1 MKIPSPPSFWPIE
14 RFSEMIE
21 VDALGFRYGD
31 GPALFAD
38 FTFTIGRG
46 EAWTVIGPSGC
57 GKTTLLYLIA
67 GLQTPGGGEIRIGGE
82 KITRAR
88 PSTGLVLQ
96 DHGLLPWA
104 TILENTRLGLRIRKF
119 YGPDGKHSPPDLQ
132 IDAEKDGQR
141 VDYWLHWLGIEHLKE
156 KYPVQL
162 SRGQRQRAAIART
175 LVLEPDLL
183 LMDEPFSA
191 LDAPIR
197 EELQGVMNTFHKES
211 GLTSLTVTH
220 DIEEA
225 VVLGEKIL
233 VLDNRCNLVPQ
244 IIDNHLSGEIDSR
257 AAPEFRRRCLELR
270 ELLADGGN
278 RQNGGSR
285 LRE

>member
-1 MKIPSPPSFWPIE
+1 VISIDNL
-14 RFSEMIE
+14 RF
-21 VDALGFRYGD
+21 AHGD
-31 GPALFAD
+31 GGYIFDNFSLS
-38 FTFTIGRG
+38 IERG

-57 GKTTLLYLIA
+57 GKTTLLFLIA
-67 GLQTPGGGEIRIGGE
+67 GLKMASGGRVMVAGEEIR
-82 KITRAR
+82 RPR

-104 TILENTRLGLRIRKF
+104 TIYENTRLGHKIRHF
-119 YGPDGKHSPPDLQ
+119 YGADGKHAPLGHQFDRDKEEERIQ
-132 IDAEKDGQR
+132 H
-141 VDYWLHWLGIEHLKE
+141 WLGWLGIEHLQSM
-156 KYPVQL
+156 YPAQL

-197 EELQGVMNTFHKES
+197 DELQKVMNRFHKES

-233 VLDNRCNLVPQ
+233 VLSDSCNSVANIVDNPLFGAVDKRK
-244 IIDNHLSGEIDSR
+244 ST
-257 AAPEFRRRCLELR
+257 EFREKCHELH
-270 ELLADGGN
+270 ELLAGYRKGAGEDWHAGDGA
-278 RQNGGSR
+278 
-285 LRE
+285 

>member
-1 MKIPSPPSFWPIE
+1 MISVE
-14 RFSEMIE
+14 NLRF
-21 VDALGFRYGD
+21 AHGD
-31 GPALFAD
+31 GGYIFDSFNL
-38 FTFTIGRG
+38 TVQKG

-57 GKTTLLYLIA
+57 GKTTLLFLVA
-67 GLQTPGGGEIRIGGE
+67 GLKKPVGGVVRVAGQAIVRP
-82 KITRAR
+82 R

-104 TILENTRLGLRIRKF
+104 TIYENTRLGHDIRHF
-119 YGPDGKHSPPDLQ
+119 YGADGKHSP
-132 IDAEKDGQR
+132 
-141 VDYWLHWLGIEHLKE
+141 VDVAFDRKKEEGRIQHWLGWLGIDHLQKM
-156 KYPVQL
+156 YPAQL

-197 EELQGVMNTFHKES
+197 EELQRVVNRFHKES

-233 VLDNRCNLVPQ
+233 VLSENCNSAPT
-244 IIDNHLSGEIDSR
+244 IIDNHLLGAMDKRNS
-257 AAPEFRRRCLELR
+257 PEFRQKCSELH
-270 ELLADGGN
+270 ELLSGYRKGAGDDWQGD
-278 RQNGGSR
+278 
-285 LRE
+285 EAV

>member
-1 MKIPSPPSFWPIE
+1 
-14 RFSEMIE
+14 MIE
-21 VDALGFRYGD
+21 VQNLYFRYSE
-31 GPALFAD
+31 ACCLFTD
-38 FTFTIGRG
+38 FSFTVEKG
-46 EAWTVIGPSGC
+46 ETWTVIGPSGC

-67 GLQTPGGGEIRIGGE
+67 GLIKPTGGEIRINGE
-82 KITRAR
+82 KISRPR

-104 TILENTRLGLRIRKF
+104 TILENIRLGLKIRKF
-119 YGPDGKHSPPDLQ
+119 YGPDGRHSPKDMQ
-132 IDAEKDGQR
+132 MDEKKNEKR
-141 VDYWLHWLGIEHLKE
+141 IDYWLNWLGIGHLQNM
-156 KYPVQL
+156 YPAQL

-197 EELQGVMNTFHKES
+197 EELQKVMFQFHQQSKM
-211 GLTSLTVTH
+211 TSLIVTH

-233 VLDNRCNLVPQ
+233 VLDNCCNRFPKIVP
-244 IIDNHLSGEIDSR
+244 NYLSGAVGKRSDPAFVRKCVQIR
-257 AAPEFRRRCLELR
+257 K
-270 ELLADGGN
+270 LLAVCA
-278 RQNGGSR
+278 SSPP
-285 LRE
+285 LKKH

>member
-1 MKIPSPPSFWPIE
+1 MITVKNL
-14 RFSEMIE
+14 RFSYGER
-21 VDALGFRYGD
+21 GFIFD
-31 GPALFAD
+31 D
-38 FTFTIGRG
+38 FSFIINKG

-67 GLQTPGGGEIRIGGE
+67 GLNKPSGGEISVGGE
-82 KITRAR
+82 VIRRPR

-96 DHGLLPWA
+96 DHGLLPWS
-104 TILENTRLGLRIRKF
+104 TILENSRLGLKIRKF
-119 YGPDGKHSPPDLQ
+119 YGPDGKHSPKDLEQ
-132 IDAEKDGQR
+132 DEGKDNER
-141 VDYWLHWLGIEHLKE
+141 VHYWLNWLGIDSLQDM
-156 KYPVQL
+156 YPAQL

-197 EELQGVMNTFHKES
+197 EELQKVMNNFHEQS
-211 GLTSLTVTH
+211 GLTSVTVTH

-233 VLDNRCNLVPQ
+233 VLSDSCNTKPTV
-244 IIDNHLSGEIDSR
+244 IENHLSGEVDKR
-257 AAPEFRRRCLELR
+257 TDRDFLHQCGKLR
-270 ELLADGGN
+270 ELLGARSANGN
-278 RQNGGSR
+278 
-285 LRE
+285 

>member
-1 MKIPSPPSFWPIE
+1 
-14 RFSEMIE
+14 MIE
-21 VDALGFRYGD
+21 VRKLRFGYGD
-31 GPALFAD
+31 GEYLFD
-38 FTFTIGRG
+38 NFSFTVQSG

-57 GKTTLLYLIA
+57 GKTTFLYLLA
-67 GLQTPGGGEIRIGGE
+67 GLARPGGGEIVVGGE
-82 KITRAR
+82 TITRAR

-96 DHGLLPWA
+96 DHGLLPWS
-104 TILENTRLGLRIRKF
+104 TILDNCRLGLKIRKF
-119 YGPDGKHSPPDLQ
+119 YGPDGRHSPSHMVFDPVK
-132 IDAEKDGQR
+132 EKTS
-141 VDYWLHWLGIEHLKE
+141 VDYWLSWLGIDHLKDM
-156 KYPVQL
+156 YPAQL

-197 EELQGVMNTFHKES
+197 EELQKVMNRFHQES

-233 VLDNRCNLVPQ
+233 VLDNRCNRTAK
-244 IIDNHLSGEIDSR
+244 IIDNHLSGKIDR
-257 AAPEFRRRCLELR
+257 RNDPEFIDRCAELR
-270 ELLADGGN
+270 ELLASGSDYDG
-278 RQNGGSR
+278 
-285 LRE
+285 

>member
-1 MKIPSPPSFWPIE
+1 MIAVENLRFAHGGGGCIFDNFSFTV
-14 RFSEMIE
+14 RQ
-21 VDALGFRYGD
+21 
-31 GPALFAD
+31 
-38 FTFTIGRG
+38 G

-57 GKTTLLYLIA
+57 GKTTLLFLVA
-67 GLQTPGGGEIRIGGE
+67 GLKLPDAGKITVGGEEIR
-82 KITRAR
+82 RPR

-104 TILENTRLGLRIRKF
+104 TIYDNTKLGLKIRQF
-119 YGPDGKHSPPDLQ
+119 YGPDGKHSPAGAIFDQ
-132 IDAEKDGQR
+132 DRDEERIHH
-141 VDYWLHWLGIEHLKE
+141 WLSWLGIEQLKDM
-156 KYPVQL
+156 YPGQL

-197 EELQGVMNTFHKES
+197 EELQKVMNSFHKQS

-233 VLDNRCNLVPQ
+233 VLSESCNSQPLVV
-244 IIDNHLSGEIDSR
+244 DNHLLGAMEKRNST
-257 AAPEFRRRCLELR
+257 EFREKCRELH
-270 ELLADGGN
+270 ELLASKRDNAATVSREGG
-278 RQNGGSR
+278 G
-285 LRE
+285 

>member
-1 MKIPSPPSFWPIE
+1 
-14 RFSEMIE
+14 MIE
-21 VDALGFRYGD
+21 IRNLSFGYG
-31 GPALFAD
+31 GGTFLFDD
-38 FTFTIGRG
+38 FSFTVERG
-46 EAWTVIGPSGC
+46 ESWTVIGPSGC

-67 GLQTPGGGEIRIGGE
+67 GLHRPLRGEIRISGE
-82 KITRAR
+82 KIVRAR

-104 TILENTRLGLRIRKF
+104 TILENARLGLKIRKF
-119 YGPDGKHSPPDLQ
+119 YGPDGKHSPANVSQDE
-132 IDAEKDGQR
+132 IKNEKR
-141 VDYWLHWLGIEHLKE
+141 VDYWLNWLGIAQLQTM
-156 KYPVQL
+156 YPAQL

-197 EELQGVMNTFHKES
+197 EELQKVMNRFHHES

-225 VVLGEKIL
+225 VMLGEKIL
-233 VLDNRCNLVPQ
+233 VLSNNCNRVPQ
-244 IIDNHLSGEIDSR
+244 VIDNHLSGEVDKR
-257 AAPEFRRRCLELR
+257 ADPEFLERCGALR
-270 ELLADGGN
+270 DLLALCNTRDACIT
-278 RQNGGSR
+278 
-285 LRE
+285 

>member
-1 MKIPSPPSFWPIE
+1 
-14 RFSEMIE
+14 MI
-21 VDALGFRYGD
+21 DIQHLTFGFGD
-31 GPALFAD
+31 GDCLFED
-38 FTFTIGRG
+38 FSLTIKQG
-46 EAWTVIGPSGC
+46 ESWTVIGPSGC

-67 GLQTPGGGEIRIGGE
+67 GLHQPLRGEITIGGE
-82 KITRAR
+82 KIVRAR

-104 TILENTRLGLRIRKF
+104 TIVENARLGLKIRTF
-119 YGPDGKHSPPDLQ
+119 YGPDGKHSPTDVSQ
-132 IDAEKDGQR
+132 DAGKNADH
-141 VDYWLHWLGIEHLKE
+141 VDYWLHWLGIDHLQHM
-156 KYPVQL
+156 YPAQL

-197 EELQGVMNTFHKES
+197 EELQKVMNRFHHQS

-233 VLDNRCNLVPQ
+233 VLGNTCNRLPR
-244 IIDNHLSGEIDSR
+244 IIDNPLSGGEIDKR
-257 AAPEFRRRCLELR
+257 NDPEFFKRCDILR
-270 ELLADGGN
+270 DLLVLCTT
-278 RQNGGSR
+278 RVKES
-285 LRE
+285 

>member
-1 MKIPSPPSFWPIE
+1 
-14 RFSEMIE
+14 MIE
-21 VDALGFRYGD
+21 VQGLKFGYGHGAL
-31 GPALFAD
+31 LFED
-38 FTFTIGRG
+38 FSFSIRKG
-46 EAWTVIGPSGC
+46 ESWTVIGPSGC

-67 GLQTPGGGEIRIGGE
+67 GLNKPGAGEIRIGGE
-82 KITRAR
+82 EIIRAR

-104 TILENTRLGLRIRKF
+104 TILENTRLGLKVRKF
-119 YGPDGKHSPPDLQ
+119 YGPDGKHSPVDMKF
-132 IDAEKDGQR
+132 DVEKDESR
-141 VDYWLHWLGIEHLKE
+141 VEYWLKWLGIEQLKD
-156 KYPVQL
+156 KYPAQL

-175 LVLEPDLL
+175 LVLEPDFL

-197 EELQGVMNTFHKES
+197 EELQKVMNSFHQES

-233 VLDNRCNLVPQ
+233 VLGNNCNRKPRV
-244 IIDNHLSGEIDSR
+244 IDNHLSGEIDKR
-257 AAPEFRRRCLELR
+257 TAPEFIKRCVELR
-270 ELLADGGN
+270 DLLAVYN
-278 RQNGGSR
+278 SR
-285 LRE
+285 VN